1 MKYIC
6 NRCKSV
12 HQADDTTI
20 HYTTNVNGTLDIIAL
35 CPECLETYL
44 AKTLKDTDQKEEDVE
59 RGKMERKW

>member
-6 NRCKSV
+6 NRCNSV

-20 HYTTNVNGTLDIIAL
+20 HYTTSVNGLEIITL
-35 CPECLETYL
+35 CPACLEAYL
-44 AKTLKDTDQKEEDVE
+44 AKTKTDTDRKEEDVE